1 MAALE
6 SLLKQDHPVVV
17 NENATKFSTKVSLT
31 FFSLFNIVLIYNKNN
46 LVCSFT
52 E

>member
-17 NENATKFSTKVSLT
+17 NENATKLSTKVGLT
-31 FFSLFNIVLIYNKNN
+31 FF
-46 LVCSFT
+46 
-52 E
+52 